1 MVRRCNVFFDFAPT
15 LAYESA
21 AVGQPGTAFDIP
33 AQSRPTMAT
42 TETQIS
48 ATEADAATLA
58 RIRQTID
65 ELDAEMHRCLIE
77 RGTAIGTLIKV
88 KGTSRPGA
96 AFRPGREADMMRRI
110 VARHQGQL
118 PLWTV
123 EHIWREIITTFTR
136 MQASFDVAVDQG
148 VARDAMRDT
157 ARFLFGFTVALHGQ
171 PDALATINHIRESG
185 TDLGLVSVEQPA
197 EAGAWWRALGRS
209 SGPRIMALS
218 PYIRVTGRPADHASF
233 IIAPEL
239 ADPTPPDLELF
250 AVAAISGDPRPAIV
264 AAGGTVLAAAGKE
277 LLVALPVGTAVA
289 ALAARAGFE
298 DVAQV
303 GALSRGIAVG
313 ETGANPV
320 LYQRLD
326 EAGVSQ

>member
-1 MVRRCNVFFDFAPT
+1 VARNVFFDFAKM

-21 AVGQPGTAFDIP
+21 AVGQPGAAFDFP
-33 AQSRPTMAT
+33 AQSRPTMAP
-42 TETQIS
+42 TETKIS
-48 ATEADAATLA
+48 ATEADAAILA

-96 AFRPGREADMMRRI
+96 AFRPGREADMMRRL

-136 MQASFDVAVDQG
+136 MQAPFDVAVDQG

-171 PDALATINHIRESG
+171 PDVLATINHIRESG
-185 TDLGLVSVEQPA
+185 TDLGLVAVEQPA
-197 EAGAWWRALGRS
+197 DAGAWWRALGRS

-218 PYIRVTGRPADHASF
+218 PYIRIAGRPADYASF
-233 IIAPEL
+233 VIAPEL

-250 AVAAISGDPRPAIV
+250 AVAAISGDPRPAIA
-264 AAGGTVLAAAGKE
+264 AAGGTVLASAGNE
-277 LLVALPVGTAVA
+277 LLLALPSGTAVA

-298 DVAQV
+298 DVALV
-303 GALSRGIAVG
+303 GALSRGIAIG